1 MDVELT
7 KEERNGI
14 NTLERLAKRWPKSL
28 WLFVG
33 EGTLSVQKLDDD
45 GEMRMRDS
53 SQPNGVESVAH
64 FKAVSSDDA
73 VAFGVFSY

>member
-33 EGTLSVQKLDDD
+33 EVSLSVQKLDDD
-45 GEMRMRDS
+45 
-53 SQPNGVESVAH
+53 
-64 FKAVSSDDA
+64 
-73 VAFGVFSY
+73 